1 VQWKG
6 YTAEEDTWEPRE
18 NLGNAMDLVERFE
31 EDMEKS

>member
-1 VQWKG
+1 MEGV
-6 YTAEEDTWEPRE
+6 YSRRRYWEPRE